1 MVIQRLTFR
10 NLQRLCLAAAIVC
23 SALTVFTCAAQRGLP
38 AQDGILNF
46 GRINSSLYR
55 GAQPD
60 AAGLT
65 NLARLGVKTILNLR
79 MPNDVWHPE
88 EACARTLGI
97 FYTNIPM
104 AGVGRPTEQQVRNA
118 LAAIEKSPGPV
129 FVHCQHG
136 CDRTGT
142 IIACYR
148 IQHDHWSAE
157 TALQEAIR
165 YGISKLER
173 GMKSYILEFT
183 PPPARQAAGK

>member
-1 MVIQRLTFR
+1 MVHQHPNSRSPRRSF
-10 NLQRLCLAAAIVC
+10 LAATITCFV
-23 SALTVFTCAAQRGLP
+23 LTVFTCAAQRGLP

-60 AAGLT
+60 AAGIT

-79 MPNDVWHPE
+79 MPDEVWRPE
-88 EACARTLGI
+88 EACARAQGI
-97 FYTNIPM
+97 TYTNIPM
-104 AGVGRPTEQQVRNA
+104 AGIGRPAEEQVRKA
-118 LAAIEKSPGPV
+118 LAVLENSLGPV

-148 IQHDHWSAE
+148 IEHDHWPAR
-157 TALQEAIR
+157 TALQEALR

-173 GMKSYILEFT
+173 GMKSYILEFS
-183 PPPARQAAGK
+183 PAPARQAAGK